1 MKTIILTPS
10 AARDLDALPAA
21 ARDQITDALNRYAV
35 SGFGDVKRL
44 SGRNEYRL
52 RIGRY
57 RVLFEEDQI
66 TILAIY
72 IGKRETTTYR
82 RN

>member
-35 SGFGDVKRL
+35 SGLGDVKRL

>member
-72 IGKRETTTYR
+72 VGKRETTTYR